1 MTPHT
6 PQDIRFCT
14 SRDGTRI
21 AYAVCGDGPML
32 LWGQHWVHQLDQDW
46 HDPIWRPWL
55 ELLTRRHSVIRFDW
69 RGCGLSDRENVEFSF
84 QRYIED
90 FEAVVEAASLDRFIL
105 FGMSNGAHVGAA
117 YAAHNPKRVS
127 QLILLSCQAQG
138 RLTDKPTQKEVDEV
152 EARVKL
158 IALAWEQEHAAYKQF
173 SASLHIPDASDIQRF
188 AHTDLL
194 RRTTSP
200 SNVVDLI
207 HAIARIDLR
216 DDLPHIRCPTL
227 VLHARGDSIILFD
240 EGRRAAALIPG
251 ARFVP
256 LESINH
262 LLLDS
267 EAAWQRFSAELE
279 PFLFVPER
287 PSDEFSLADLSL
299 REREV
304 LELVAQG
311 MDNHDIAARLAVS
324 EKTIRNHVSAIFSK
338 LSVKSRAQAVARARD
353 AGLGRKGLR

>member
-21 AYAVCGDGPML
+21 AYAVCGKGPML
-32 LWGQHWVHQLDQDW
+32 FWGQHWVHQLDRDW
-46 HDPIWRPWL
+46 DDPIWRPWL
-55 ELLTRRHSVIRFDW
+55 ELLTRHHSVIRFDW

-84 QRYIED
+84 QRYVED
-90 FEAVVEAASLDRFIL
+90 FEAVVEAAQLDRFVL

-117 YAAHNPKRVS
+117 FAARHPKRVS
-127 QLILLSCQAQG
+127 RLILLSCQAEG
-138 RLTDKPTQKEVDEV
+138 RLTDQPTQKQVDEV

-173 SASLHIPDASDIQRF
+173 SASLHIPDASDTQRL

-194 RRTTSP
+194 RQTTSP
-200 SNVVDLI
+200 ANVVDLI
-207 HAIARIDLR
+207 HAIAHTDLR
-216 DDLPHIRCPTL
+216 DVLPRIRCPTL
-227 VLHARGDSIILFD
+227 VMHARGDSIILFD

-256 LESINH
+256 LESTNH
-262 LLLDS
+262 ILLDN
-267 EAAWQRFSAELE
+267 EPAWRKFSAELE
-279 PFLFVPER
+279 AFIAMPEQ
-287 PSDEFSLADLSL
+287 PSYEFSLADLTL

-304 LELVAQG
+304 LEAVAQG
-311 MDNHDIAARLAVS
+311 VDNHDIAARLAVS

-338 LSVKSRAQAVARARD
+338 LGVKSRAQAVARARD
-353 AGLGRKGLR
+353 AGLGRKL